1 MADKNKLE
9 AEMAARAAAV
19 SQQVREALQSSL
31 PVAPEQMMTV
41 QIPGTVINAKEKG
54 PYWFNPK
61 EHAETPHRIKV
72 HEARLVDG
80 MVPLSKIMMGPT
92 GKSVARSYA
101 AALDMLIPED
111 APIDM
116 DTSTVAKSKA
126 AERYLAAMK
135 YLTSTVPNSSKTVV
149 DVYVEKQQIWSD
161 AMKDWD
167 RAKNA
172 ARDEAKRMYPQE
184 IEKQQWHYDEWNQ
197 ANFRNYKNHAQA
209 KYMDWIVNG
218 CKYKVDYNFGIVDV
232 SSAMKRV
239 ESSKEASRNLVVID
253 PDGTTEWQEVTLEPS
268 DWNRQASGTSKRTAE
283 QAELSPIHREG
294 LPLIGLQLRT
304 PINPQESI
312 LLGTPIATSTRAGT
326 PITSRPG
333 PSIASQEGVRL
344 GTPIESP
351 VSSPSIWPRP
361 ARERHSRPPVQLQ
374 QSAIER
380 PVMERRDFELPDPD
394 WMRDLSHCPLSDR
407 DKELLEKFWTELEN
421 DRMEHCARCQETWF
435 DMGLKGGICKRCIAR
450 DKNKKED
457 EPWFFSA
464 ENQLDFGLIPAFLP
478 QLTIVEEML
487 IARVHVFVNVMQVRG
502 QQYKYRGHIVHFLRD
517 VGKVYSQLP
526 LLPPELD
533 VILLRPP
540 TASEHAHLNRQFRRQ
555 FRVRRRCLQE
565 WLNFLS
571 NNHPGYRGITV
582 CQKRMSVLPEDGDV
596 LDQVATAAVT
606 DPLSANLGNIEND
619 DVEPDEVD
627 QSAVPDLLPEDTEME
642 ALRSHVLGE
651 ERGEHLPV
659 RPSTQHQLEM
669 PDIRRTPINEFNHSQ
684 ALLSLAF
691 PTLFPRGQADF
702 VEPRLRPIKYAD
714 YIQHALRWH
723 DGRFARHPTFRFVVF
738 NTLMRAQARAKS
750 SYFVKEYQQRQGLIT
765 RDDLL
770 EAFQNPESAEAQQ
783 LLNSINRQTA
793 QLRGTRP
800 YWYRKRRELESY
812 AYNLDCPGAFITF
825 SPADL
830 HWRSLYQHLPQFQDW
845 QELPEQQRMGMSSK
859 LLRDNPHIAAWHF
872 YRRFGLFRDI
882 VLKQKF
888 NVTDY
893 WNRYEWQGRGSSHCH
908 GLFWMDGAPSVDLE
922 NEHLRKEFARIWRF
936 HVTAFNPEPAR
947 VRQQGEGNPLAV
959 NPLQHPLTF
968 QWLSQVLNRCQR
980 HHCSETYCLRKKKGS
995 EEISCRFFFPRDTR
1009 DTADVVRRQGQSYF
1023 SFEAARNDSLMNHYN
1038 RCLSLGWL
1046 ANIDI
1051 SPCTS
1056 LQAVINYAAKYC
1068 SKMEKRTDSYA
1079 SMGRQILPYVS
1090 HQNPLLSFASR
1101 LMNKLLTERDF
1112 SGQEICHVLLNCE
1125 LQEGT
1130 RVIRAVDCRPY
1141 EQQGRSLRLQGDHDD
1156 AEVVG
1161 IYEKYLSRPPLHE
1174 ELTYLDFLANWN
1186 TSKRDGRKWTR
1197 WSRQAKPRV
1206 LYYFP
1211 RYKSNH
1217 QHHQYDDFCRVKLM
1231 LAHPHRD
1238 PNELRKINGVEYNS
1252 YASAAEF
1259 CYGNH
1264 RHPDDYYGTPNAEER
1279 RPDPD
1284 EFEEEFHE
1292 PDLLEEDWLELA
1304 RQLPDCPP
1312 SQEAIDLLGRRDID
1326 IQYDWTPHVGRYAD
1340 PGIVQGDYW
1349 RQRIEQN
1356 RLYMDVEDMPL
1367 EVRDALNSEQRI
1379 VYDTFIGHFQCGSEE
1394 QILLHV
1400 DGGGGTGKSYMVK
1413 VLSSHLQ
1420 RLAGNRPSPIWR
1432 AAPTGV
1438 ASNQIMGTTLHSL
1451 LRLPVDRAFTELS
1464 PADANAVQNKLRDVR
1479 YLVIDEKSM
1488 LGLRQLSWI
1497 DKRLRQ
1503 VFPARAAEF
1512 FGGIS
1517 IILVGDFFQLPPIA
1531 NKPLYFDGPLKDL
1544 HEVSGQTAYRAFNHT
1559 VFLKKV
1565 QRQQGDDQAGFRL
1578 ALEELRGLK
1587 LSIESWKLLSQRV
1600 QVKLSQREED
1610 TFDAALRIYSKKA
1623 RVNEYNYE
1631 HLVRLKHPAI
1641 QVMAKNIGNGADKA
1655 TSEQAGNLAGQF
1667 PVCIGARL
1675 MLTQNIWQP
1684 AGLVNGAQ
1692 GTVYDIGWAPGADAH
1707 RDPPSVIMMV
1717 MDKYTGPSYL
1727 TTDDGREVVPILP
1740 VKRDFFLGTSACTR
1754 KQFPLMASYAI
1765 TVHKSQSI
1773 TVDKMVTDLS
1783 ERDFQTGLSYV
1794 AVSRVKM
1801 LDGLMIDAPFERASL
1816 HYEKLPDGKH
1826 SSIMLFTLEA
1836 LQVYAD
1842 CRNGLPSHELADRL
1856 VDAYFD
1862 HVHVLYPFLHE
1873 GRFRARYEALW
1884 AEETNSNCAEPT
1896 VWLAI
1901 VNLVFAYGY
1910 EFCAGQQESFSV
1922 LAAPFAD
1929 RAKAMVLS
1937 HVFTSTSIELVQALL
1952 LLCHYLQSTL
1962 QLNEC
1967 WNLVGLM
1974 IRGAVSIGLH
1984 LNPVI
1989 TDGETSM
1996 VEKEER
2002 KRAWWGCFVLDRT
2015 LSMKFGRPPSIIFDD
2030 AKNVDLPLQVDDQY
2044 IGETSSIPRQP
2055 WGRPSR
2061 LSFFTH
2067 TIKLSE
2073 VVGNILSNM
2082 YNMGSRKS
2090 QVESMWW
2097 SYIPEDS
2104 TKLGNVVLLDGQLQ
2118 AWWDDMPGHLKDPE
2132 FKIGPMKNL
2141 LEGRDFQ
2148 RQRLVMRIRFLQMRL
2163 LLQRP
2168 CFILL
2173 SKNKIQDDL
2182 RRGVAL
2188 SSAQVCM
2195 SVARETIQLI
2205 HLHYDKQLLNS
2216 LWYNLHYV
2224 FTSLGVLVTAQTLE
2238 EPLRSLV
2245 WSNED
2250 AQALHD
2256 GMKFLRSAGRN
2267 SGLASRYVAML
2278 SKANTV
2284 PPLQSDRA
2292 SNSLVTGN
2300 TQEQPEGNGG
2310 FAINEEVILVDTTSG
2325 MGSNETQQQQES
2337 CCEQGKDG
2345 LETAVA
2351 DFDFARLDFNNPL
2364 DLLFGTG
2371 LPQDFLLTDWT
2382 TDEAMIL

>member
-1 MADKNKLE
+1 
-9 AEMAARAAAV
+9 
-19 SQQVREALQSSL
+19 
-31 PVAPEQMMTV
+31 
-41 QIPGTVINAKEKG
+41 
-54 PYWFNPK
+54 
-61 EHAETPHRIKV
+61 
-72 HEARLVDG
+72 
-80 MVPLSKIMMGPT
+80 
-92 GKSVARSYA
+92 
-101 AALDMLIPED
+101 
-111 APIDM
+111 
-116 DTSTVAKSKA
+116 
-126 AERYLAAMK
+126 
-135 YLTSTVPNSSKTVV
+135 
-149 DVYVEKQQIWSD
+149 
-161 AMKDWD
+161 
-167 RAKNA
+167 
-172 ARDEAKRMYPQE
+172 
-184 IEKQQWHYDEWNQ
+184 
-197 ANFRNYKNHAQA
+197 
-209 KYMDWIVNG
+209 
-218 CKYKVDYNFGIVDV
+218 
-232 SSAMKRV
+232 
-239 ESSKEASRNLVVID
+239 
-253 PDGTTEWQEVTLEPS
+253 
-268 DWNRQASGTSKRTAE
+268 
-283 QAELSPIHREG
+283 
-294 LPLIGLQLRT
+294 
-304 PINPQESI
+304 
-312 LLGTPIATSTRAGT
+312 
-326 PITSRPG
+326 
-333 PSIASQEGVRL
+333 
-344 GTPIESP
+344 
-351 VSSPSIWPRP
+351 
-361 ARERHSRPPVQLQ
+361 
-374 QSAIER
+374 
-380 PVMERRDFELPDPD
+380 MERRDFELPDPD

-651 ERGEHLPV
+651 ERVKHLP
-659 RPSTQHQLEM
+659 
-669 PDIRRTPINEFNHSQ
+669 
-684 ALLSLAF
+684 
-691 PTLFPRGQADF
+691 
-702 VEPRLRPIKYAD
+702 
-714 YIQHALRWH
+714 HALRWH

-738 NTLMRAQARAKS
+738 NTLMRAQARAK
-750 SYFVKEYQQRQGLIT
+750 RQLFRQGIPTKAGGLIT

-947 VRQQGEGNPLAV
+947 VRQQGEV
-959 NPLQHPLTF
+959 
-968 QWLSQVLNRCQR
+968 S
-980 HHCSETYCLRKKKGS
+980 
-995 EEISCRFFFPRDTR
+995 
-1009 DTADVVRRQGQSYF
+1009 
-1023 SFEAARNDSLMNHYN
+1023 
-1038 RCLSLGWL
+1038 
-1046 ANIDI
+1046 
-1051 SPCTS
+1051 
-1056 LQAVINYAAKYC
+1056 AAKYC

-1252 YASAAEF
+1252 NVDQIRMSSRK
-1259 CYGNH
+1259 N
-1264 RHPDDYYGTPNAEER
+1264 
-1279 RPDPD
+1279 
-1284 EFEEEFHE
+1284 FHE

-1367 EVRDALNSEQRI
+1367 EVRDALNPEQRI

-1400 DGGGGTGKSYMVK
+1400 DGGGGTGKSYMIK

-1451 LRLPVDRAFTELS
+1451 LRLPMDRAFTELS
-1464 PADANAVQNKLRDVR
+1464 PADANAIQKKLRDVR
-1479 YLVIDEKSM
+1479 YLVIDERK
-1488 LGLRQLSWI
+1488 
-1497 DKRLRQ
+1497 
-1503 VFPARAAEF
+1503 AAEF

-1836 LQVYAD
+1836 L
-1842 CRNGLPSHELADRL
+1842 
-1856 VDAYFD
+1856 
-1862 HVHVLYPFLHE
+1862 
-1873 GRFRARYEALW
+1873 
-1884 AEETNSNCAEPT
+1884 
-1896 VWLAI
+1896 
-1901 VNLVFAYGY
+1901 
-1910 EFCAGQQESFSV
+1910 
-1922 LAAPFAD
+1922 
-1929 RAKAMVLS
+1929 
-1937 HVFTSTSIELVQALL
+1937 
-1952 LLCHYLQSTL
+1952 
-1962 QLNEC
+1962 
-1967 WNLVGLM
+1967 
-1974 IRGAVSIGLH
+1974 
-1984 LNPVI
+1984 
-1989 TDGETSM
+1989 
-1996 VEKEER
+1996 
-2002 KRAWWGCFVLDRT
+2002 
-2015 LSMKFGRPPSIIFDD
+2015 
-2030 AKNVDLPLQVDDQY
+2030 
-2044 IGETSSIPRQP
+2044 
-2055 WGRPSR
+2055 
-2061 LSFFTH
+2061 
-2067 TIKLSE
+2067 
-2073 VVGNILSNM
+2073 
-2082 YNMGSRKS
+2082 
-2090 QVESMWW
+2090 
-2097 SYIPEDS
+2097 
-2104 TKLGNVVLLDGQLQ
+2104 
-2118 AWWDDMPGHLKDPE
+2118 
-2132 FKIGPMKNL
+2132 
-2141 LEGRDFQ
+2141 
-2148 RQRLVMRIRFLQMRL
+2148 
-2163 LLQRP
+2163 
-2168 CFILL
+2168 
-2173 SKNKIQDDL
+2173 
-2182 RRGVAL
+2182 
-2188 SSAQVCM
+2188 
-2195 SVARETIQLI
+2195 
-2205 HLHYDKQLLNS
+2205 
-2216 LWYNLHYV
+2216 YV
-2224 FTSLGVLVTAQTLE
+2224 
-2238 EPLRSLV
+2238 
-2245 WSNED
+2245 
-2250 AQALHD
+2250 
-2256 GMKFLRSAGRN
+2256 
-2267 SGLASRYVAML
+2267 
-2278 SKANTV
+2278 
-2284 PPLQSDRA
+2284 
-2292 SNSLVTGN
+2292 
-2300 TQEQPEGNGG
+2300 
-2310 FAINEEVILVDTTSG
+2310 
-2325 MGSNETQQQQES
+2325 
-2337 CCEQGKDG
+2337 
-2345 LETAVA
+2345 
-2351 DFDFARLDFNNPL
+2351 
-2364 DLLFGTG
+2364 
-2371 LPQDFLLTDWT
+2371 LTD
-2382 TDEAMIL
+2382 

>member
-1 MADKNKLE
+1 
-9 AEMAARAAAV
+9 
-19 SQQVREALQSSL
+19 
-31 PVAPEQMMTV
+31 
-41 QIPGTVINAKEKG
+41 
-54 PYWFNPK
+54 
-61 EHAETPHRIKV
+61 
-72 HEARLVDG
+72 
-80 MVPLSKIMMGPT
+80 
-92 GKSVARSYA
+92 
-101 AALDMLIPED
+101 
-111 APIDM
+111 
-116 DTSTVAKSKA
+116 
-126 AERYLAAMK
+126 
-135 YLTSTVPNSSKTVV
+135 
-149 DVYVEKQQIWSD
+149 
-161 AMKDWD
+161 
-167 RAKNA
+167 
-172 ARDEAKRMYPQE
+172 
-184 IEKQQWHYDEWNQ
+184 
-197 ANFRNYKNHAQA
+197 
-209 KYMDWIVNG
+209 
-218 CKYKVDYNFGIVDV
+218 
-232 SSAMKRV
+232 
-239 ESSKEASRNLVVID
+239 
-253 PDGTTEWQEVTLEPS
+253 
-268 DWNRQASGTSKRTAE
+268 
-283 QAELSPIHREG
+283 
-294 LPLIGLQLRT
+294 
-304 PINPQESI
+304 
-312 LLGTPIATSTRAGT
+312 
-326 PITSRPG
+326 
-333 PSIASQEGVRL
+333 
-344 GTPIESP
+344 
-351 VSSPSIWPRP
+351 
-361 ARERHSRPPVQLQ
+361 
-374 QSAIER
+374 
-380 PVMERRDFELPDPD
+380 MERRDFELPDPD

-555 FRVRRRCLQE
+555 FR
-565 WLNFLS
+565 
-571 NNHPGYRGITV
+571 
-582 CQKRMSVLPEDGDV
+582 KRMSVLPEDGDV

-980 HHCSETYCLRKKKGS
+980 HHCSETYCLRKKKG
-995 EEISCRFFFPRDTR
+995 
-1009 DTADVVRRQGQSYF
+1009 QSYF
-1023 SFEAARNDSLMNHYN
+1023 SFEAARNDSLMNTITGV
-1038 RCLSLGWL
+1038 SV
-1046 ANIDI
+1046 
-1051 SPCTS
+1051 S
-1056 LQAVINYAAKYC
+1056 AAKYC

-1112 SGQEICHVLLNCE
+1112 SGARDLPCLAQLRAAGGDGLFASK
-1125 LQEGT
+1125 
-1130 RVIRAVDCRPY
+1130 VIMTTL
-1141 EQQGRSLRLQGDHDD
+1141 RSLGYMR
-1156 AEVVG
+1156 V
-1161 IYEKYLSRPPLHE
+1161 LSRPPLHE

-1279 RPDPD
+1279 RP
-1284 EFEEEFHE
+1284 ESFK
-1292 PDLLEEDWLELA
+1292 
-1304 RQLPDCPP
+1304 
-1312 SQEAIDLLGRRDID
+1312 AIIGASALSR
-1326 IQYDWTPHVGRYAD
+1326 
-1340 PGIVQGDYW
+1340 IVSTW
-1349 RQRIEQN
+1349 M
-1356 RLYMDVEDMPL
+1356 LKTCLL
-1367 EVRDALNSEQRI
+1367 EVRDALNPEQRI

-1400 DGGGGTGKSYMVK
+1400 DGGGGTG
-1413 VLSSHLQ
+1413 
-1420 RLAGNRPSPIWR
+1420 NPIWR

-1451 LRLPVDRAFTELS
+1451 S
-1464 PADANAVQNKLRDVR
+1464 SG
-1479 YLVIDEKSM
+1479 YLWIGLLQSYPQQMLMLFRRSYGTLGIFVIDEKSM

-1512 FGGIS
+1512 FGRHKHHPP
-1517 IILVGDFFQLPPIA
+1517 LPPIA

-1587 LSIESWKLLSQRV
+1587 VIHRIMELLSQRV
-1600 QVKLSQREED
+1600 QVKLSQREE
-1610 TFDAALRIYSKKA
+1610 R
-1623 RVNEYNYE
+1623 
-1631 HLVRLKHPAI
+1631 
-1641 QVMAKNIGNGADKA
+1641 
-1655 TSEQAGNLAGQF
+1655 
-1667 PVCIGARL
+1667 
-1675 MLTQNIWQP
+1675 
-1684 AGLVNGAQ
+1684 
-1692 GTVYDIGWAPGADAH
+1692 
-1707 RDPPSVIMMV
+1707 
-1717 MDKYTGPSYL
+1717 YL
-1727 TTDDGREVVPILP
+1727 
-1740 VKRDFFLGTSACTR
+1740 
-1754 KQFPLMASYAI
+1754 
-1765 TVHKSQSI
+1765 
-1773 TVDKMVTDLS
+1773 
-1783 ERDFQTGLSYV
+1783 
-1794 AVSRVKM
+1794 
-1801 LDGLMIDAPFERASL
+1801 
-1816 HYEKLPDGKH
+1816 
-1826 SSIMLFTLEA
+1826 
-1836 LQVYAD
+1836 
-1842 CRNGLPSHELADRL
+1842 
-1856 VDAYFD
+1856 
-1862 HVHVLYPFLHE
+1862 
-1873 GRFRARYEALW
+1873 
-1884 AEETNSNCAEPT
+1884 
-1896 VWLAI
+1896 
-1901 VNLVFAYGY
+1901 
-1910 EFCAGQQESFSV
+1910 
-1922 LAAPFAD
+1922 
-1929 RAKAMVLS
+1929 
-1937 HVFTSTSIELVQALL
+1937 
-1952 LLCHYLQSTL
+1952 
-1962 QLNEC
+1962 
-1967 WNLVGLM
+1967 
-1974 IRGAVSIGLH
+1974 
-1984 LNPVI
+1984 
-1989 TDGETSM
+1989 
-1996 VEKEER
+1996 
-2002 KRAWWGCFVLDRT
+2002 
-2015 LSMKFGRPPSIIFDD
+2015 
-2030 AKNVDLPLQVDDQY
+2030 
-2044 IGETSSIPRQP
+2044 
-2055 WGRPSR
+2055 
-2061 LSFFTH
+2061 
-2067 TIKLSE
+2067 
-2073 VVGNILSNM
+2073 
-2082 YNMGSRKS
+2082 
-2090 QVESMWW
+2090 
-2097 SYIPEDS
+2097 
-2104 TKLGNVVLLDGQLQ
+2104 
-2118 AWWDDMPGHLKDPE
+2118 
-2132 FKIGPMKNL
+2132 
-2141 LEGRDFQ
+2141 
-2148 RQRLVMRIRFLQMRL
+2148 
-2163 LLQRP
+2163 
-2168 CFILL
+2168 
-2173 SKNKIQDDL
+2173 
-2182 RRGVAL
+2182 
-2188 SSAQVCM
+2188 
-2195 SVARETIQLI
+2195 
-2205 HLHYDKQLLNS
+2205 
-2216 LWYNLHYV
+2216 
-2224 FTSLGVLVTAQTLE
+2224 
-2238 EPLRSLV
+2238 
-2245 WSNED
+2245 
-2250 AQALHD
+2250 
-2256 GMKFLRSAGRN
+2256 
-2267 SGLASRYVAML
+2267 
-2278 SKANTV
+2278 
-2284 PPLQSDRA
+2284 
-2292 SNSLVTGN
+2292 
-2300 TQEQPEGNGG
+2300 
-2310 FAINEEVILVDTTSG
+2310 
-2325 MGSNETQQQQES
+2325 
-2337 CCEQGKDG
+2337 
-2345 LETAVA
+2345 
-2351 DFDFARLDFNNPL
+2351 
-2364 DLLFGTG
+2364 
-2371 LPQDFLLTDWT
+2371 
-2382 TDEAMIL
+2382 